1 MSRHRHREDFDRA
14 LDRLGA
20 EGWQVVDAERF
31 ESDTE
36 SSGLLSPP
44 SGLAEHFGPNG
55 VLAEDVI
62 LRWRGC
68 VPSMIQS
75 AFAREGLV
83 VSVPGQGAEN
93 YDALLDMDKDEL
105 SREYEASLKAL
116 LAAVHG
122 TNKPEEG
129 AVTCLATGR
138 SSDLCRITEAFDRLV
153 EHGYIAEPA
162 LWPTTSGCW
171 EHVHNQ
177 TKDGQSRKAVFWNT
191 QSHEDCFDHR
201 GDLVGELH
209 VHWAGNRDL
218 IAEIL
223 ADTGLAVKV
232 PKNEGTTFLL
242 HPIASIASTDMVD
255 VVLESAG
262 DNHIQVIKVA
272 RQVVSDLGIVEAR
285 KLVQNAPKPIME
297 KVAKWVAK
305 AAKEKLEAAGAK
317 ITLKRSSVE

>member
-1 MSRHRHREDFDRA
+1 LSRYPHREDFDRA

-36 SSGLLSPP
+36 ASGLLSLP
-44 SGLAEHFGPNG
+44 SGLADHFGPNG
-55 VLAEDVI
+55 ALVKDII

-68 VPSMIQS
+68 VTSMLQS

-83 VSVPGQGAEN
+83 LSVPGQGPKN

-105 SREYEASLKAL
+105 ARAYEASIKAL
-116 LAAVHG
+116 LAAEHG
-122 TNKPEEG
+122 TDKPKEG
-129 AVTCLATGR
+129 TGTCLATDG
-138 SSDLCRITEAFDRLV
+138 SSDLCRITEAFGRLV

-171 EHVHNQ
+171 EIVYNQ
-177 TKDGQSRKAVFWNT
+177 TEDEQSLKAVFWNT
-191 QSHEDCFDHR
+191 QNHEDCFDHR

-218 IAEIL
+218 ISEIL

-242 HPIASIASTDMVD
+242 QPIAFIASTDVVD

-262 DNHIQVIKVA
+262 GNQTQVIKAV
-272 RQVVSDLGIVEAR
+272 RQVVSGLGIMEAK
-285 KLVQNAPKPIME
+285 KLVENAPKPILE
-297 KVAKWVAK
+297 KVHKWVAE
-305 AAKEKLEAAGAK
+305 AARKKLEAAGAK
-317 ITLKRSSVE
+317 ITLKRSCVE